1 MTRHYITVGCRYLA
15 KLTGY
20 EPADP
25 KLAALALKVNCEFYM
40 NAYVVV
46 TSFLVFVIY
55 YHPRRFHPLSYSQ
68 HECRK
73 VQLDCNDCLGN
84 LSRNGGSKVTFCNT
98 NREYFYTHA
107 HALSDVGRSGREKS
121 P

>member
-46 TSFLVFVIY
+46 TLFLVFVIY
-55 YHPRRFHPLSYSQ
+55 SIPILVFSIHFPILTMNAARF
-68 HECRK
+68 
-73 VQLDCNDCLGN
+73 N
-84 LSRNGGSKVTFCNT
+84 LIATIVLAIFRATAAV
-98 NREYFYTHA
+98 R
-107 HALSDVGRSGREKS
+107 
-121 P
+121 